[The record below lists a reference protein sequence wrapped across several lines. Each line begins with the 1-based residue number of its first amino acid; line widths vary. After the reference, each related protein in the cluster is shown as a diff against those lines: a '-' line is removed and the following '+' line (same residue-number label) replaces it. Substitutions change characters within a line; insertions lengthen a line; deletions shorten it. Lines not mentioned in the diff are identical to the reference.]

1 MGAVKAGGSWEPPK
15 ANGSWLQG
23 TKSAHEGIKGLGSG
37 WHGALVADV
46 GVVLAVAGSPGMML
60 WGIYGEKR
68 TGVGPTITP
77 SADTSACSWKP
88 GCGGIGQEK
97 PGTASLVRYPER
109 ALSESWHEPCDP
121 EPHVPSAAPRR
132 GACLPVPG
140 ALETKSHGPVSSDG
154 GLSKP
159 EVPMLKSSERR
170 RICSAQCRL
179 ASRAPMS
186 SGGVRGPSNTLP
198 QNWDG

>member
-1 MGAVKAGGSWEPPK
+1 
-15 ANGSWLQG
+15 
-23 TKSAHEGIKGLGSG
+23 
-37 WHGALVADV
+37 
-46 GVVLAVAGSPGMML
+46 MML
-60 WGIYGEKR
+60 WGIHGEKR
-68 TGVGPTITP
+68 TGVDPTRTP
-77 SADTSACSWKP
+77 SDDTSAWSWKP

-109 ALSESWHEPCDP
+109 ALSESWHEPCGP
-121 EPHVPSAAPRR
+121 ERHVPSAALRCGP
-132 GACLPVPG
+132 CLPVPG
-140 ALETKSHGPVSSDG
+140 LETESHGPVSSDG

-170 RICSAQCRL
+170 QICSAQCRL

-198 QNWDG
+198 QSWDG